1 MLADSCSRGVSQA
14 DPADGLEGGGHQP
27 GDGADKSQ
35 IGYLIRPEDREEIE
49 NFIAQFPALV
59 SEYIPVAIIGEGS
72 RSWR

>member
-14 DPADGLEGGGHQP
+14 DPTGGLEGGEHQS
-27 GDGADKSQ
+27 GGEADKSQ
-35 IGYLIRPEDREEIE
+35 IGYLIRPEDRDEIE

-72 RSWR
+72 